1 MDQRQTNPANG
12 NFLQQ
17 LKECHEKKQQVAILY
32 EDGGVTRLQ
41 GLVTGLF
48 VENNTTWI
56 EMNGTLDIRIDALY
70 AVNGIFSSDY
80 TEC

>member
-1 MDQRQTNPANG
+1 MDQRQTNPVNG
-12 NFLQQ
+12 NFYQQ
-17 LKECHEKKQQVAILY
+17 LKDCHEKKQQVAILY

-41 GLVTGLF
+41 GQVTGLF
-48 VENNTTWI
+48 EKDNIIWI
-56 EMNGTLDIRIDALY
+56 EFNGTLDIRIDALY